1 MFYKGGNTEGL
12 LVPVDHKFLSAIL
25 YHIELEETKQM
36 SYETLL
42 NPYNYMVY

>member
-36 SYETLL
+36 LWNSFKSL
-42 NPYNYMVY
+42 